1 MIPERKSCINTRIIA
16 DTTYAA
22 SSINA
27 IADWVFGLLP
37 IFIVKDLKMSRRM
50 KLIVIGLLSFAAM

>member
-16 DTTYAA
+16 DTTY
-22 SSINA
+22 
-27 IADWVFGLLP
+27 ADWVFGLLP